1 MCSVIRMYIDDPVL
15 NKEKI
20 YTPQFWLLCTSSLLF
35 FASFNM
41 LLPEL
46 SGFLERLGGAEYK
59 GLIIALFTLTA
70 MISRPFS
77 GKLADKVG
85 RVPVIMVGS
94 VVCFICSLIYPIL
107 TTVAGFMLLRLV
119 HGFSTG
125 FTPTGTAAYMSDV
138 IPATRR
144 GEAMGMLGTFGS
156 LGMAAGPALGGMLAN
171 RMSLDAVFY
180 CASAFGLVSIVILFG
195 IRETLHSRERFRF
208 SMLKVR
214 KEDLFEP
221 RVLAPCIVM
230 LCLGFSYGTVFTLI
244 PDFGEEVSIRN
255 KGLLFTYM
263 TMSALVVRLVGGRAS
278 DRWGRKPVLRVCA
291 LFVAVAMTTIAFAH
305 TPLQLIIGMSLYGL
319 AHGTT
324 SPTLIAWATDLSD
337 PAHKGR
343 GVASVYI
350 FMEFGIGLGALVSGL
365 IYANDAGRFPYAF
378 TLCASLAIIALS
390 YLILVRRPAVTN

>member
-1 MCSVIRMYIDDPVL
+1 
-15 NKEKI
+15 
-20 YTPQFWLLCTSSLLF
+20 
-35 FASFNM
+35 M

-46 SGFLERLGGAEYK
+46 SGFLERLGGGEYK

-77 GKLADKVG
+77 GKLADKLG

-94 VVCFICSLIYPIL
+94 VVCFLCSLVYPIL
-107 TTVAGFMLLRLV
+107 TSVAGFMLLRLV

-138 IPATRR
+138 IPASRR

-171 RMSLDAVFY
+171 HVSLEAVFY
-180 CASAFGLVSIVILFG
+180 CASAFGLISIIILFG
-195 IRETLHSRERFRF
+195 IHETLKSREPFRL

-230 LCLGFSYGTVFTLI
+230 VCLGFSYGTVFTLI

-263 TMSALVVRLVGGRAS
+263 TMSALVVRLMGGRAS
-278 DRWGRKPVLRVCA
+278 DRWGRKAVLRVCS
-291 LFVAVAMTTIAFAH
+291 LFIAVAMITIAFANS
-305 TPLQLIIGMSLYGL
+305 PLQLIIGMTLYGL

-337 PAHKGR
+337 PEHKGR

-350 FMEFGIGLGALVSGL
+350 FMELGIGVGALASGL
-365 IYANDAGRFPYAF
+365 IYSNDASRFVYAF
-378 TLCASLAIIALS
+378 ALCSSLAVIALS
-390 YLILVRRPAVTN
+390 YLMFSRRPAVSN

>member
-1 MCSVIRMYIDDPVL
+1 LKNER
-15 NKEKI
+15 I

-46 SGFLERLGGAEYK
+46 SGFLQRLGGGEYK

-77 GKLADKVG
+77 GRLADKVG

-107 TTVAGFMLLRLV
+107 TTVAGFMVLRMV

-138 IPATRR
+138 MPAARR
-144 GEAMGMLGTFGS
+144 GEAMGMLGMFGS

-171 RMSLDAVFY
+171 RLSWDAVFY
-180 CASAFGLVSIVILFG
+180 CASAFGFLSIVILLG
-195 IRETLHSRERFRF
+195 IRETLHHREPFRW
-208 SMLKVR
+208 SVLKVR
-214 KEDLFEP
+214 KADLFEP
-221 RVLAPCIVM
+221 RVLSPCIVM
-230 LCLGFSYGTVFTLI
+230 GCLGFSYGTVFTLI
-244 PDFGEEVSIRN
+244 PDFGEFVEIRN
-255 KGLLFTYM
+255 KGLLFTCM
-263 TMSALVVRLVGGRAS
+263 TIAALMVRLAGGRAS
-278 DRWGRKPVLRVCA
+278 DKWGRKPVLRVCSA
-291 LFVAVAMTTIAFAH
+291 FVVFAMTTIAFAA
-305 TPLQLIIGMSLYGL
+305 TPLQLILGMTLYGL

-337 PAHKGR
+337 PEHKGK

-350 FMEFGIGLGALVSGL
+350 FMEFGIGTGALISGL
-365 IYANDAGRFPYAF
+365 IYSNDAARFPYAF
-378 TLCASLAIIALS
+378 TLCASLAVVAFS
-390 YLILVRRPAVTN
+390 YLMFARRPVVRIP

>member
-1 MCSVIRMYIDDPVL
+1 MSSKDQ
-15 NKEKI
+15 KI
-20 YTPQFWLLCTSSLLF
+20 YTPQFWLLCASALLF

-46 SGFLERLGGAEYK
+46 SGFLERLGGGGYK

-94 VVCFICSLIYPIL
+94 IVCFLCSLVYPL
-107 TTVAGFMLLRLV
+107 LATVAGFMLLRLV

-138 IPATRR
+138 IPANRR

-171 RMSLDAVFY
+171 RISLNAVFY
-180 CASAFGLVSIVILFG
+180 CASAFGLVSIVILLG
-195 IRETLHSRERFRF
+195 IRETLKERQSFRF
-208 SMLKVR
+208 SMLKVK
-214 KEDLFEP
+214 KEDLFDP

-230 LCLGFSYGTVFTLI
+230 VCLGFSYGTVFTLI
-244 PDFGEEVSIRN
+244 PDFGESVLIRN

-263 TMSALVVRLVGGRAS
+263 TMAALVVRLIGGRAS
-278 DRWGRKPVLRVCA
+278 DRWGRKPVLRVCS
-291 LFVAVAMTTIAFAH
+291 LFIAVAMTTIAFADS
-305 TPLQLIIGMSLYGL
+305 PLQLIIGMTIYGL

-337 PAHKGR
+337 PLHKGR

-350 FMEFGIGLGALVSGL
+350 FMELGIGVGALASGL
-365 IYANDAGRFPYAF
+365 IYSNDTSRFPYAF
-378 TLCASLAIIALS
+378 ALCASLAIIAFS
-390 YLILVRRPAVTN
+390 YLILARKRVVAS

>member
-1 MCSVIRMYIDDPVL
+1 
-15 NKEKI
+15 
-20 YTPQFWLLCTSSLLF
+20 
-35 FASFNM
+35 M

-46 SGFLERLGGAEYK
+46 SGFLERLGGGEYK

-77 GKLADKVG
+77 GKLADKAG

-94 VVCFICSLIYPIL
+94 VVCFLCSLVYPLL
-107 TTVAGFMLLRLV
+107 TTVAGFMMLRLV

-138 IPATRR
+138 IPAARR

-171 RMSLDAVFY
+171 RISLEAVFY
-180 CASAFGLVSIVILFG
+180 CASAFGLISIVILLG
-195 IRETLHSRERFRF
+195 IRETLKDRQPFRF

-230 LCLGFSYGTVFTLI
+230 VCLGFSYGTVFTLI
-244 PDFGEEVSIRN
+244 PDFGEAVSIRN

-263 TMSALVVRLVGGRAS
+263 TIAALVVRLVGGRAS
-278 DRWGRKPVLRVCA
+278 DRWGRKPVLRVCS
-291 LFVAVAMTTIAFAH
+291 LFIAIAMVTIAFANS
-305 TPLQLIIGMSLYGL
+305 PLQLIIGMTIYGL

-350 FMEFGIGLGALVSGL
+350 FMELGIGVGALASGL
-365 IYANDAGRFPYAF
+365 IYSNDTSRFIYAF
-378 TLCASLAIIALS
+378 ALCSSLAMIAFS
-390 YLILVRRPAVTN
+390 YLMLRRKTAITN

>member
-1 MCSVIRMYIDDPVL
+1 
-15 NKEKI
+15 
-20 YTPQFWLLCTSSLLF
+20 
-35 FASFNM
+35 M

-46 SGFLERLGGAEYK
+46 SGFLERLGGGEYK

-77 GKLADKVG
+77 GKLADKIG
-85 RVPVIMVGS
+85 RVPVIMIGS
-94 VVCFICSLIYPIL
+94 IVCFICSFIYPIL

-138 IPATRR
+138 MPVARR

-156 LGMAAGPALGGMLAN
+156 LGMASGPALGGMLAN
-171 RMSLDAVFY
+171 RISLNAVFY
-180 CASAFGLVSIVILFG
+180 CASAFGLLSIVILLG
-195 IRETLHSRERFRF
+195 IRETLHSRQPFRL

-221 RVLAPCIVM
+221 RVLAPCVVM

-263 TMSALVVRLVGGRAS
+263 TVAALVVRLIGGRAS
-278 DRWGRKPVLRVCA
+278 DRWGRKPVLQVA
-291 LFVAVAMTTIAFAH
+291 SIFVAAAMTTIAFADSQ
-305 TPLQLIIGMSLYGL
+305 LQLILGMTLYGL

-337 PAHKGR
+337 PVHKGR

-350 FMEFGIGLGALVSGL
+350 FMEFGIGIGALASGL
-365 IYANDAGRFPYAF
+365 IYSNDATRFPYAF
-378 TLCASLAIIALS
+378 ALGASLAVIAFS
-390 YLILVRRPAVTN
+390 YLMFVRKPSVA

>member
-1 MCSVIRMYIDDPVL
+1 MTPER
-15 NKEKI
+15 I
-20 YTPQFWLLCTSSLLF
+20 YNSQFWLLCTSSLLF

-46 SGFLERLGGAEYK
+46 SGFLEDLGGADYK
-59 GLIIALFTLTA
+59 GFIIALFTLTA

-94 VVCFICSLIYPIL
+94 VVCFVCSLFYPLL
-107 TTVAGFMLLRLV
+107 TTVAGFMLLRLL

-138 IPATRR
+138 VPANRR
-144 GEAMGMLGTFGS
+144 GEAIGMLGMFGS
-156 LGMAAGPALGGMLAN
+156 LGTASGPAIGGMLAN
-171 RMSLDAVFY
+171 RTSIDAVFY
-180 CASAFGLVSIVILFG
+180 CASAFGLLSILILLG
-195 IRETLHSRERFRF
+195 IKETLHATTRFRPA
-208 SMLKVR
+208 MLKVSR
-214 KEDLFEP
+214 DDLFDP

-230 LCLGFSYGTVFTLI
+230 MCLGFSFGSVFTLI
-244 PDFGEEVSIRN
+244 PDFGESVNIRN

-263 TMSALVVRLVGGRAS
+263 TLAALAIRFIGGKAS
-278 DRWGRKPVLRVCA
+278 DRWGRVPVLRVCSA
-291 LFVAVAMTTIAFAH
+291 LVAVAMLTIAFAE

-337 PAHKGR
+337 PTHKGR

-350 FMEFGIGLGALVSGL
+350 FMEFGIGVGALISAM
-365 IYANDAGRFPYAF
+365 IYANDTTRFLPAF
-378 TLCASLAIIALS
+378 ALCAAFAATAFI
-390 YLILVRRPAVTN
+390 YLFMARRTRVSA

>member
-1 MCSVIRMYIDDPVL
+1 MKS
-15 NKEKI
+15 EKI

-46 SGFLERLGGAEYK
+46 SGFLERLGGGEYK

-77 GKLADKVG
+77 GKLADKIG

-138 IPATRR
+138 IPAARR

-171 RMSLDAVFY
+171 RLSLNAVFY
-180 CASAFGLVSIVILFG
+180 CASALGMLSIVILLG

-208 SMLKVR
+208 SMLKVQ

-244 PDFGEEVSIRN
+244 PDFGEEVEIRN

-263 TMSALVVRLVGGRAS
+263 TVSALIVRLIGGRAS
-278 DRWGRKPVLRVCA
+278 DRWGRKPVLRVA
-291 LFVAVAMTTIAFAH
+291 SIFVATAMAIMAFADS
-305 TPLQLIIGMSLYGL
+305 PLQLILGMTLYGL

-324 SPTLIAWATDLSD
+324 SPTLIAWATDLSN
-337 PAHKGR
+337 PVHKGR

-350 FMEFGIGLGALVSGL
+350 FMEFGIGMGALASGL
-365 IYANDAGRFPYAF
+365 IYSNDPTRFAYAF
-378 TLCASLAIIALS
+378 ALCSALAIIAFS
-390 YLILVRRPAVTN
+390 YLIFSRKPAMT

>member
-1 MCSVIRMYIDDPVL
+1 MSDQ
-15 NKEKI
+15 KI
-20 YTPQFWLLCTSSLLF
+20 YTPQFWLLCSSSLLF

-46 SGFLERLGGAEYK
+46 SGFLERLGGGEYK

-77 GKLADKVG
+77 GKLADKIG

-94 VVCFICSLIYPIL
+94 IVCFLCSLVYPVL

-138 IPATRR
+138 IPAARR

-171 RMSLDAVFY
+171 RISLEAVFY
-180 CASAFGLVSIVILFG
+180 CASAFGLVSIAILLG
-195 IRETLHSRERFRF
+195 IRETLKERQPFKF

-230 LCLGFSYGTVFTLI
+230 VCLGFSYGTVFTLI
-244 PDFGEEVSIRN
+244 PDFGESVLIRN

-263 TMSALVVRLVGGRAS
+263 TMSALVIRLIGGRAS
-278 DRWGRKPVLRVCA
+278 DRWGRKPVLRVCS
-291 LFVAVAMTTIAFAH
+291 LFIAIAMVTIAFASS
-305 TPLQLIIGMSLYGL
+305 PLQLIIGMTIYGL

-350 FMEFGIGLGALVSGL
+350 FMELGIGVGALASGL
-365 IYANDAGRFPYAF
+365 IYSNDTTRFPYAF
-378 TLCASLAIIALS
+378 ALCSSLAVIAFS
-390 YLILVRRPAVTN
+390 YLMLARKRAVTN